1 MHMRRMLPV
10 TGLVLFFVLVGMSA
24 AHAIDNRISGIQVEE
39 GPNNTVVTIVGSGTP
54 TFTVFKLLEPVRLLV
69 DIAGASMDQLSGS
82 RQVRNGVVHDIETL
96 QFASNGRNIGRVVI
110 GFDKDAPYSVKSN
123 GNSIRIVIDGTDRRL
138 PKLESQKVQDALNR
152 AKHALESEKKL
163 RIKLQKAEEREAK
176 LRIRHTSMETERKG
190 LTADLAAAR
199 QQVIRLEEL
208 AKRQKQGRSL
218 NAELLKE
225 AALSAE
231 QKRLAAEK
239 ATAVA
244 KAEFN
249 ALSEQKRYALAEK
262 NAIEIAIEL
271 ATKRREML
279 QKILA
284 AEEMRRTDAERVRV
298 QSDALKKNNHKLELT
313 KSKRA
318 ELAAESLHTMEKR
331 RGALEEA
338 RRRADRLM
346 KKEQQARKEIAALR
360 SKIQSL
366 NAGDK
371 GSKKRVKLLQ
381 TRLSKLERKHLKKLN
396 LLRKSVKSAELK
408 AAQRETEHQNILA
421 QLQNTE
427 ARLRRELAAREQSLN
442 LSKSAGESLQRR
454 LNEREKMVTKLIER
468 DKRRM
473 GAIVAAGKA
482 RSARIVA
489 EEKMARLRLQK
500 KALTLRIEQ
509 LSQMN
514 LDLMALTGKNPASI
528 KSTLAKSKLEVK
540 RIITSLKEN
549 EGKGV
554 ELVEK
559 LIAEKQSLVAT
570 RATLAQE
577 QQDLAAV
584 LQQKNL
590 FAEEAELLQKNNEAE
605 RKNLLRLKSEILQ
618 SNERLTDLK
627 MKGQFQQQ
635 LVLQL
640 ENEHERRNFELTRLN
655 KEQEAGELALSKTN
669 QALSKEQTHYK
680 QLFEKRRKE
689 AQLLGQL
696 TEKRKAES
704 WRV

>member
-570 RATLAQE
+570 RAT
-577 QQDLAAV
+577 
-584 LQQKNL
+584 
-590 FAEEAELLQKNNEAE
+590 
-605 RKNLLRLKSEILQ
+605 
-618 SNERLTDLK
+618 
-627 MKGQFQQQ
+627 
-635 LVLQL
+635 
-640 ENEHERRNFELTRLN
+640 
-655 KEQEAGELALSKTN
+655 
-669 QALSKEQTHYK
+669 
-680 QLFEKRRKE
+680 
-689 AQLLGQL
+689 
-696 TEKRKAES
+696 
-704 WRV
+704 